1 MGDRDERTVL
11 FDESMLQQYQK
22 NTTDKSSLVIVD
34 GNGIKEYDL
43 TKFQDGSYTFGR
55 SENNSIRLNSGIVS
69 GNHGD
74 IYLQQGRFYVR
85 DNHSSNGSYI
95 AYGTQ
100 FMQMTPEQYY
110 GGDGRDMIIRLG
122 TNHSM
127 DGIDPVLF
135 LYNGRQKDGRWKTY
149 SLHDGDNSIGR
160 AADCDIRIKNVAV
173 SRYHAGIRKVQNQYY
188 VFDNGSTNG
197 VFVNGSRIVKPYC
210 LSNKD
215 IFTILNITFI
225 YDGNVLYYKVNPEG
239 IALEI
244 HDLNKDVPAKGGK
257 KTILDKVSLSI
268 QPNEFVAIIGGS
280 GAGKTTLMTAM
291 SGFDSKVTGQ
301 VYCNGTNLR
310 ENFQTLKNIIGFV
323 PQQDIIYENIT
334 LKKMLYYTAKMKM
347 PQDTSNAEI
356 DERIEEVL
364 GMVELSEHKD
374 TYIRRLS
381 GGQKKRAS
389 IAVELLANPGLFF
402 LDEPTSGLDPGT
414 EEHLMRTLSKL
425 SKEQEKTIVM
435 VTHTINNLD
444 LCDKVIIMGYGGRLC
459 YCGSP
464 AGIKDFFRTDD
475 LVKVYDIITADPKGW
490 ETKFRMSGINPV
502 NAHASQEGGE
512 PIKPRKVNGFAQLG
526 ILTRRYTTLI
536 MNDMQRLAL
545 IFGQPLIIGLLLTLV
560 AGTGIYEK
568 FTETQSILFT
578 LMSGGIWMG
587 LLNTIQEVNK
597 ERVILKREY
606 MGNLKLPIYMLSKY
620 IVQGVISLIQAVIL
634 VVTFVLVK
642 GTPSCKGVII
652 SNATVEMIVLI
663 FLTIYASAGMG
674 LLLSSITKSADRA
687 MAIAPFVLIIQLIFS
702 GILFELTGATDKISY
717 VTFSRWAMESIG
729 STCNLNELEPPGQEE
744 SDSVEE
750 QFDDLVATCND
761 AIAEMQEAYD
771 AQINELQDAVET
783 YSALANNPQTF
794 EEYTSEPQT
803 IEAEYEAAE
812 TEENKMYVR
821 SKARTARAWL
831 ILYGSTFLCAGISVL
846 VLRKLKDEQR

>member
-11 FDESMLQQYQK
+11 FDESMLQQYQRK
-22 NTTDKSSLVIVD
+22 TTDKSSLVIVD

-55 SENNSIRLNSGIVS
+55 NENNSICLNSGIVS

-100 FMQMTPEQYY
+100 FMKMTPEQYY

-215 IFTILNITFI
+215 IFTILNTTFI
-225 YDGNVLYYKVNPEG
+225 YDGDVLYYKVNPEG

-334 LKKMLYYTAKMKM
+334 LKKMLYFTAKMKM
-347 PQDTSNAEI
+347 PQDTSNEEI

-464 AGIKDFFRTDD
+464 AGIKDFFQTDD

-490 ETKFRMSGINPV
+490 EMKFRMSGINPV

-526 ILTRRYTTLI
+526 ILIRRYTTLI

-803 IEAEYEAAE
+803 IEAEYEPTE
-812 TEENKMYVR
+812 TEDNKMYVR

-846 VLRKLKDEQR
+846 VLRRLKDEQR

>member
-1 MGDRDERTVL
+1 
-11 FDESMLQQYQK
+11 
-22 NTTDKSSLVIVD
+22 
-34 GNGIKEYDL
+34 
-43 TKFQDGSYTFGR
+43 
-55 SENNSIRLNSGIVS
+55 
-69 GNHGD
+69 
-74 IYLQQGRFYVR
+74 
-85 DNHSSNGSYI
+85 
-95 AYGTQ
+95 
-100 FMQMTPEQYY
+100 
-110 GGDGRDMIIRLG
+110 
-122 TNHSM
+122 
-127 DGIDPVLF
+127 
-135 LYNGRQKDGRWKTY
+135 
-149 SLHDGDNSIGR
+149 
-160 AADCDIRIKNVAV
+160 
-173 SRYHAGIRKVQNQYY
+173 
-188 VFDNGSTNG
+188 
-197 VFVNGSRIVKPYC
+197 
-210 LSNKD
+210 
-215 IFTILNITFI
+215 
-225 YDGNVLYYKVNPEG
+225 
-239 IALEI
+239 
-244 HDLNKDVPAKGGK
+244 
-257 KTILDKVSLSI
+257 
-268 QPNEFVAIIGGS
+268 
-280 GAGKTTLMTAM
+280 
-291 SGFDSKVTGQ
+291 
-301 VYCNGTNLR
+301 
-310 ENFQTLKNIIGFV
+310 
-323 PQQDIIYENIT
+323 
-334 LKKMLYYTAKMKM
+334 
-347 PQDTSNAEI
+347 
-356 DERIEEVL
+356 
-364 GMVELSEHKD
+364 
-374 TYIRRLS
+374 
-381 GGQKKRAS
+381 
-389 IAVELLANPGLFF
+389 
-402 LDEPTSGLDPGT
+402 
-414 EEHLMRTLSKL
+414 
-425 SKEQEKTIVM
+425 
-435 VTHTINNLD
+435 
-444 LCDKVIIMGYGGRLC
+444 
-459 YCGSP
+459 
-464 AGIKDFFRTDD
+464 
-475 LVKVYDIITADPKGW
+475 
-490 ETKFRMSGINPV
+490 
-502 NAHASQEGGE
+502 
-512 PIKPRKVNGFAQLG
+512 
-526 ILTRRYTTLI
+526 
-536 MNDMQRLAL
+536 
-545 IFGQPLIIGLLLTLV
+545 
-560 AGTGIYEK
+560 
-568 FTETQSILFT
+568 
-578 LMSGGIWMG
+578 MG

>member
-1 MGDRDERTVL
+1 MGDNERTVL
-11 FDESMLQQYQK
+11 FDEQMLEQYQRDK
-22 NTTDKSSLVIVD
+22 SSKSSLVIVD
-34 GNGIKEYDL
+34 RNGIKEYDL
-43 TKFQDGSYTFGR
+43 SQFEDGAYTFGR
-55 SENNSIRLNSGIVS
+55 NENNSIPLNSSIVS
-69 GNHGD
+69 GNHGE
-74 IYLQQGRFYVR
+74 IYIQGGQFFIK
-85 DNHSSNGSYI
+85 DNASSNGSYI

-100 FMQMTPEQYY
+100 FVQMTPNQYY
-110 GGDGRDMIIRLG
+110 GGNGKDMIIRLG
-122 TNHSM
+122 TNQSM
-127 DGIDPVLF
+127 DGIDPVLL
-135 LYNGRQKDGRWKTY
+135 LYTARQANGRWKTFE
-149 SLHDGDNSIGR
+149 LKAGDTSIGR
-160 AADCDIRIKNVAV
+160 AENCDIRLKNVAV
-173 SRYHAGIRKVQNQYY
+173 SRYHAGVRNANGQYY

-197 VFVNGSRIVKPYC
+197 VFVNGSRIQKSYH

-215 IFTILNITFI
+215 IFTVLNTTFI
-225 YDGNVLYYKVNPEG
+225 YDGNVVYYKVNPEG

-268 QPNEFVAIIGGS
+268 EPNEFVAIIGGS

-291 SGFDSKVTGQ
+291 SGFDSKVTGR

-347 PQDTSNAEI
+347 PEDTSTAEI
-356 DERIEEVL
+356 DARIEEVL

-414 EEHLMRTLSKL
+414 EEHLMRTLLKL
-425 SKEQEKTIVM
+425 SKEQEKTIIM

-464 AGIKDFFRTDD
+464 AGIKDFFQTDD

-490 ETKFRMSGINPV
+490 ESRFRMSGINQV
-502 NAHASQEGGE
+502 SEHAAESNGE
-512 PIKPRKVNGFAQLG
+512 AIKPRKVNGFTQLG
-526 ILTRRYTTLI
+526 ILVRRYTTLI

-560 AGTGIYEK
+560 AGPDIYQK

-606 MGNLKLPIYMLSKY
+606 MGNLKLPVYMLSKY
-620 IVQGVISLIQAVIL
+620 IVQGVISLVQAVIL

-652 SNATVEMIVLI
+652 SNATIEIIVLI

-729 STCNLNELEPPGQEE
+729 STCDLNELEPPGQEE

-771 AQINELQDAVET
+771 EQINELQDAVET

-812 TEENKMYVR
+812 TEDNKMYVR
-821 SKARTARAWL
+821 SKARTVRSWL
-831 ILYGSTFLCAGISVL
+831 ILYGSTFLCAGVSVQ

>member
-1 MGDRDERTVL
+1 MGDNERTVL
-11 FDESMLQQYQK
+11 FDEQMLEQYQRDK
-22 NTTDKSSLVIVD
+22 GSKSSLVIVD
-34 GNGIKEYDL
+34 RNGIKEYDL
-43 TKFQDGSYTFGR
+43 SQFEDGAYTFGR
-55 SENNSIRLNSGIVS
+55 NENNSIPLNSSIVS
-69 GNHGD
+69 GNHGE
-74 IYLQQGRFYVR
+74 IYIQGGQFFIK
-85 DNHSSNGSYI
+85 DNASSNGSYI

-100 FMQMTPEQYY
+100 FVQMIPNQYY
-110 GGDGRDMIIRLG
+110 GGNGKDMIIRLG
-122 TNHSM
+122 TNQSM
-127 DGIDPVLF
+127 DGIDPVLL
-135 LYNGRQKDGRWKTY
+135 LYTARQANGRWKTFG
-149 SLHDGDNSIGR
+149 LKAGDTSIGR
-160 AADCDIRIKNVAV
+160 AENCDIRLKNVAV
-173 SRYHAGIRKVQNQYY
+173 SRYHAGVRNANGQYY

-197 VFVNGSRIVKPYC
+197 VFVNGSRIQKSYH

-215 IFTILNITFI
+215 IFTVLNTTFI
-225 YDGNVLYYKVNPEG
+225 YDGNVVYYKVNPEG

-268 QPNEFVAIIGGS
+268 EPNEFVAIIGGS

-291 SGFDSKVTGQ
+291 SGFDSKVTGR

-347 PQDTSNAEI
+347 PEDTSTAEI
-356 DERIEEVL
+356 DARIEEVL

-425 SKEQEKTIVM
+425 SKEQEKTIIM
-435 VTHTINNLD
+435 VTHTINNLN

-464 AGIKDFFRTDD
+464 AGIKDFFQTDD

-490 ETKFRMSGINPV
+490 ESRFRMSGINQV
-502 NAHASQEGGE
+502 SEHAAESNGE
-512 PIKPRKVNGFAQLG
+512 AIKPRKVNGFTQLG
-526 ILTRRYTTLI
+526 ILVRRYTTLI

-560 AGTGIYEK
+560 AGPDIYQK

-606 MGNLKLPIYMLSKY
+606 MGNLKLPVYMLSKY
-620 IVQGVISLIQAVIL
+620 IVQGVISLVQAVIL

-642 GTPSCKGVII
+642 GTPSCKGVLI
-652 SNATVEMIVLI
+652 SNATIEIIVLI

-729 STCNLNELEPPGQEE
+729 STCDLNELEPPGQEE

-750 QFDDLVATCND
+750 QFDDLVASCND
-761 AIAEMQEAYD
+761 AIAEMQDAYD
-771 AQINELQDAVET
+771 EQINELQDAVET

-812 TEENKMYVR
+812 TEDNKMYVR
-821 SKARTARAWL
+821 SKARTVRSWL
-831 ILYGSTFLCAGISVL
+831 ILYGSTFLCAGVSVQ

>member
-1 MGDRDERTVL
+1 MGDNERTVL
-11 FDESMLQQYQK
+11 FDEQMLEQYQRDK
-22 NTTDKSSLVIVD
+22 SSKSSLVIVD
-34 GNGIKEYDL
+34 RNGIKEYDL
-43 TKFQDGSYTFGR
+43 SQFEDGAYTFGR
-55 SENNSIRLNSGIVS
+55 NENNSIPLNSSIVS
-69 GNHGD
+69 GNHGE
-74 IYLQQGRFYVR
+74 IYIQGGQFFVK
-85 DNHSSNGSYI
+85 DNASSNGSYI

-100 FMQMTPEQYY
+100 FVQMTPNQYY
-110 GGDGRDMIIRLG
+110 GGNGKDMIIRLG
-122 TNHSM
+122 TNQSM
-127 DGIDPVLF
+127 DGIDPVLL
-135 LYNGRQKDGRWKTY
+135 LYTARQANGRWKTFE
-149 SLHDGDNSIGR
+149 LKAGDTSIGR
-160 AADCDIRIKNVAV
+160 AENCDIRLKNVAV
-173 SRYHAGIRKVQNQYY
+173 SRYHAGIRNANGQYY

-197 VFVNGSRIVKPYC
+197 VFVNGSRIQKSYH

-215 IFTILNITFI
+215 IFTVLNTTFI
-225 YDGNVLYYKVNPEG
+225 YDGNVVYYKVNPEG

-268 QPNEFVAIIGGS
+268 EPNEFVAIIGGS

-291 SGFDSKVTGQ
+291 SGFDSKVTGR

-347 PQDTSNAEI
+347 PEDTSTAEI
-356 DERIEEVL
+356 DARIEEVL

-425 SKEQEKTIVM
+425 SKEQEKTIIM

-464 AGIKDFFRTDD
+464 AGIKDFFQTDD

-490 ETKFRMSGINPV
+490 ESRFKMSGINQV
-502 NAHASQEGGE
+502 SEHTAESNGE
-512 PIKPRKVNGFAQLG
+512 AIKPRKVNGFTQLG
-526 ILTRRYTTLI
+526 ILVRRYTTLI

-560 AGTGIYEK
+560 AGPDIYQK

-606 MGNLKLPIYMLSKY
+606 MGNLKLPVYMLSKY
-620 IVQGVISLIQAVIL
+620 IVQGVISLVQAVIL

-642 GTPSCKGVII
+642 GTPNCKGVII
-652 SNATVEMIVLI
+652 SNATVEIIVLI

-687 MAIAPFVLIIQLIFS
+687 MSIAPFVLIIQLIFS

-729 STCNLNELEPPGQEE
+729 STCDLNELEPPGQEE

-771 AQINELQDAVET
+771 EQINELQDAVET

-803 IEAEYEAAE
+803 IEAEYEPAE
-812 TEENKMYVR
+812 TEDNKMYVR
-821 SKARTARAWL
+821 SKARTVRSWL

>member
-1 MGDRDERTVL
+1 MGDNERTVL
-11 FDESMLQQYQK
+11 FDEQMLEQYQRDK
-22 NTTDKSSLVIVD
+22 SSKSSLVIVD
-34 GNGIKEYDL
+34 RNGIKEYDL
-43 TKFQDGSYTFGR
+43 SQFEDGAYTFGR
-55 SENNSIRLNSGIVS
+55 NENNSIPLNSSIVS
-69 GNHGD
+69 GNHGE
-74 IYLQQGRFYVR
+74 IYIQGGQFFIK
-85 DNHSSNGSYI
+85 DNASSNGSYI

-100 FMQMTPEQYY
+100 FVQMTPNQYY
-110 GGDGRDMIIRLG
+110 GGNGKDMIIRLG
-122 TNHSM
+122 TNQSM
-127 DGIDPVLF
+127 DGIDPVLL
-135 LYNGRQKDGRWKTY
+135 LYTARQANGRWKTFE
-149 SLHDGDNSIGR
+149 LKAGDTSIGR
-160 AADCDIRIKNVAV
+160 AENCDIRLKNVAV
-173 SRYHAGIRKVQNQYY
+173 SRYHAGVRNANGQYY

-197 VFVNGSRIVKPYC
+197 VFVNGSRIQKSYH

-215 IFTILNITFI
+215 IFTVLNTTFI
-225 YDGNVLYYKVNPEG
+225 YDGNVVYYKVNPEG

-268 QPNEFVAIIGGS
+268 EPNEFVAIIGGS

-291 SGFDSKVTGQ
+291 SGFDSKVTGR

-347 PQDTSNAEI
+347 PEDTSTAEI
-356 DERIEEVL
+356 DARIEEVL

-425 SKEQEKTIVM
+425 SKEQEKTIIM

-464 AGIKDFFRTDD
+464 AGIKDFFQTDD

-490 ETKFRMSGINPV
+490 ESRFRMSGINQV
-502 NAHASQEGGE
+502 SEHAAESNGE
-512 PIKPRKVNGFAQLG
+512 AIKPRKVNGFTQLG
-526 ILTRRYTTLI
+526 ILVRRYTTLI

-560 AGTGIYEK
+560 AGPDIYQK

-606 MGNLKLPIYMLSKY
+606 MGNLKLPVYMLSKY
-620 IVQGVISLIQAVIL
+620 IVQGVISLVQAVIL

-652 SNATVEMIVLI
+652 SNATIEIIVLI

-729 STCNLNELEPPGQEE
+729 STCDLNELEPPGQEE

-771 AQINELQDAVET
+771 EQINELQDAVET

-812 TEENKMYVR
+812 TEDNKMYVR
-821 SKARTARAWL
+821 SKARTVRSWL
-831 ILYGSTFLCAGISVL
+831 ILYGSTFLCAGVSVQ

>member
-1 MGDRDERTVL
+1 MGDNERTVL
-11 FDESMLQQYQK
+11 FDEQMLEQYQRDK
-22 NTTDKSSLVIVD
+22 SSKSSLVIVD
-34 GNGIKEYDL
+34 RNGIKEYDL
-43 TKFQDGSYTFGR
+43 SQFEDGAYTFGR
-55 SENNSIRLNSGIVS
+55 NENNSIPLNSSIVS
-69 GNHGD
+69 GNHGE
-74 IYLQQGRFYVR
+74 IYIQGGQFFIK
-85 DNHSSNGSYI
+85 DNASSNGSYI

-100 FMQMTPEQYY
+100 FVQMTPNQYY
-110 GGDGRDMIIRLG
+110 GGNGKDMIIRLG
-122 TNHSM
+122 TNQSM
-127 DGIDPVLF
+127 DGIDPVLL
-135 LYNGRQKDGRWKTY
+135 LYTARQANGRWKTFE
-149 SLHDGDNSIGR
+149 LKAGDTSIGR
-160 AADCDIRIKNVAV
+160 AENCDIRLKNVAV
-173 SRYHAGIRKVQNQYY
+173 SRYHAGVRNANGQYY

-197 VFVNGSRIVKPYC
+197 VFVNGSRIQKSYH

-215 IFTILNITFI
+215 IFTVLNTTFI
-225 YDGNVLYYKVNPEG
+225 YDGNVVYYKVNPEG

-268 QPNEFVAIIGGS
+268 EPNEFVAIIGGS

-291 SGFDSKVTGQ
+291 SGFDSKVTGR

-347 PQDTSNAEI
+347 PEDTSTAEI
-356 DERIEEVL
+356 DARIEEVL

-425 SKEQEKTIVM
+425 SKEQEKTIIM

-464 AGIKDFFRTDD
+464 AGIKDFFQTDD

-490 ETKFRMSGINPV
+490 ESRFRMSGINQV
-502 NAHASQEGGE
+502 SEHAAESNGE
-512 PIKPRKVNGFAQLG
+512 TIKPRKVNGFTQLG
-526 ILTRRYTTLI
+526 ILVRRYTTLI

-560 AGTGIYEK
+560 AGPDIYQK

-606 MGNLKLPIYMLSKY
+606 MGNLKLPVYMLSKY
-620 IVQGVISLIQAVIL
+620 IVQGVISLVQAVIL

-642 GTPSCKGVII
+642 GTPSCKGVLI
-652 SNATVEMIVLI
+652 SNATIEIIVLI

-729 STCNLNELEPPGQEE
+729 STCDLNELEPPGQEE

-771 AQINELQDAVET
+771 EQINELQDAVET

-794 EEYTSEPQT
+794 EEYTSEPQA

-812 TEENKMYVR
+812 TEDNKMYVR
-821 SKARTARAWL
+821 SKAKTVRSWL

>member
-1 MGDRDERTVL
+1 MGDNERTVL
-11 FDESMLQQYQK
+11 FDEQMLEQYQRDK
-22 NTTDKSSLVIVD
+22 SSKSSLVIVD
-34 GNGIKEYDL
+34 RNGIKEYDL
-43 TKFQDGSYTFGR
+43 SQFEDGAYTFGR
-55 SENNSIRLNSGIVS
+55 NENNSIPLNSSIVS
-69 GNHGD
+69 GNHGE
-74 IYLQQGRFYVR
+74 IYIQGGQFFIK
-85 DNHSSNGSYI
+85 DNASSNGSYI

-100 FMQMTPEQYY
+100 FVQMTPNQYY
-110 GGDGRDMIIRLG
+110 GGNGKDMIIRLG
-122 TNHSM
+122 TNQSM
-127 DGIDPVLF
+127 DGIDPVLL
-135 LYNGRQKDGRWKTY
+135 LYTARQANGRWKTFE
-149 SLHDGDNSIGR
+149 LKAGDTSIGR
-160 AADCDIRIKNVAV
+160 AENCDIRLKNVAV
-173 SRYHAGIRKVQNQYY
+173 SRYHAGVRNANGQYY

-197 VFVNGSRIVKPYC
+197 VFVNGSRIQKSYH

-215 IFTILNITFI
+215 IFTVLNTTFI
-225 YDGNVLYYKVNPEG
+225 YDGNVVYYKVNPEG

-268 QPNEFVAIIGGS
+268 EPNEFVAIIGGS

-291 SGFDSKVTGQ
+291 SGFDSKVTGR

-347 PQDTSNAEI
+347 PEDTSTAEI
-356 DERIEEVL
+356 DARIEEVL

-425 SKEQEKTIVM
+425 SKEQEKTIIM

-464 AGIKDFFRTDD
+464 AGIKDFFQTDD
-475 LVKVYDIITADPKGW
+475 LVKVYDIITADPKEW
-490 ETKFRMSGINPV
+490 ESRFRMSGINQV
-502 NAHASQEGGE
+502 SEHAAESNGE
-512 PIKPRKVNGFAQLG
+512 AIKPRKVNGFTQLG
-526 ILTRRYTTLI
+526 ILVRRYTTLI

-560 AGTGIYEK
+560 AGPDIYQK

-606 MGNLKLPIYMLSKY
+606 MGNLKLPVYMLSKY
-620 IVQGVISLIQAVIL
+620 IVQGVISLVQAVIL

-652 SNATVEMIVLI
+652 SNATIEIIVLI

-729 STCNLNELEPPGQEE
+729 STCDINELEPPGQEE

-771 AQINELQDAVET
+771 EQINELQDAVET

-812 TEENKMYVR
+812 TEDNKMYVR
-821 SKARTARAWL
+821 SKARTVRSWL

>member
-215 IFTILNITFI
+215 IFTILNTTFI
-225 YDGNVLYYKVNPEG
+225 YDGDVLYYKVNPEG

-812 TEENKMYVR
+812 TEENKMYVC

>member
-1 MGDRDERTVL
+1 MGDNERTVL
-11 FDESMLQQYQK
+11 FDEQMLEQYQRDK
-22 NTTDKSSLVIVD
+22 SSKSSLVIVD
-34 GNGIKEYDL
+34 RNGIKEYDL
-43 TKFQDGSYTFGR
+43 SQFEDGAYTFGR
-55 SENNSIRLNSGIVS
+55 NENNSIPLNSSIVS
-69 GNHGD
+69 GNHGE
-74 IYLQQGRFYVR
+74 IYIQGGQFFIK
-85 DNHSSNGSYI
+85 DNASSNGSYI

-100 FMQMTPEQYY
+100 FVQMTPNQYY
-110 GGDGRDMIIRLG
+110 GGNGKDMIIRLG
-122 TNHSM
+122 TNQSM
-127 DGIDPVLF
+127 DGIDPVLL
-135 LYNGRQKDGRWKTY
+135 LYTARQANGRWKTFE
-149 SLHDGDNSIGR
+149 LKAGDTSIGR
-160 AADCDIRIKNVAV
+160 AENCDIRLKNVAV
-173 SRYHAGIRKVQNQYY
+173 SRYHAGVRNANGQYY

-197 VFVNGSRIVKPYC
+197 VFVNGSRIQRSYH

-215 IFTILNITFI
+215 IFTVLNTTFI
-225 YDGNVLYYKVNPEG
+225 YDGNVVYYKVNPEG

-268 QPNEFVAIIGGS
+268 EPNEFVAIIGGS

-291 SGFDSKVTGQ
+291 SGFDSKVTGR

-347 PQDTSNAEI
+347 PEDTSTAEI
-356 DERIEEVL
+356 DARIEEVL

-425 SKEQEKTIVM
+425 SKEQEKTIIM

-464 AGIKDFFRTDD
+464 AGIKDFFQTDD

-490 ETKFRMSGINPV
+490 ESRFRMSGINQV
-502 NAHASQEGGE
+502 SEHAAESNGE
-512 PIKPRKVNGFAQLG
+512 AIKPRKVNGFTQLG
-526 ILTRRYTTLI
+526 ILVRRYTTLI

-560 AGTGIYEK
+560 AGPDIYQK

-606 MGNLKLPIYMLSKY
+606 MGNLKLPVYMLSKY
-620 IVQGVISLIQAVIL
+620 IVQGVISLVQAVIL

-652 SNATVEMIVLI
+652 SNATIEIIVLI

-729 STCNLNELEPPGQEE
+729 STCDLNELEPPGQEE

-771 AQINELQDAVET
+771 EQINELQDAVET

-812 TEENKMYVR
+812 TEDNKMYVR
-821 SKARTARAWL
+821 SKARTVRSWL

>member
-1 MGDRDERTVL
+1 MGDNERTVL
-11 FDESMLQQYQK
+11 FDEQMLEQYQRDK
-22 NTTDKSSLVIVD
+22 SSKSSLVIVD
-34 GNGIKEYDL
+34 RNGIKEYDL
-43 TKFQDGSYTFGR
+43 SQFEDGAYTFGR
-55 SENNSIRLNSGIVS
+55 NENNSIPLNSSIVS
-69 GNHGD
+69 GNHGE
-74 IYLQQGRFYVR
+74 IYIQGGQFFIK
-85 DNHSSNGSYI
+85 DNASSNGSYI

-100 FMQMTPEQYY
+100 FVQMTPNQYY
-110 GGDGRDMIIRLG
+110 GGNGKDMIIRLG
-122 TNHSM
+122 TNQSM
-127 DGIDPVLF
+127 DGIDPVLL
-135 LYNGRQKDGRWKTY
+135 LYTARQANGRWKTFE
-149 SLHDGDNSIGR
+149 LKAGDTSIGR
-160 AADCDIRIKNVAV
+160 AENCDIRLKNVAV
-173 SRYHAGIRKVQNQYY
+173 SRYHAGVRNANGQYY

-197 VFVNGSRIVKPYC
+197 VFVNGSRIQKSYH

-215 IFTILNITFI
+215 IFTVLNTTFI
-225 YDGNVLYYKVNPEG
+225 YDGNVVYYKVNPEG

-268 QPNEFVAIIGGS
+268 EPNEFVAIIGGS

-291 SGFDSKVTGQ
+291 SGFDSKVTGR

-347 PQDTSNAEI
+347 PEDTSTAEI
-356 DERIEEVL
+356 DARIEEVL

-425 SKEQEKTIVM
+425 SKEQEKTIIM

-464 AGIKDFFRTDD
+464 AGIKDFFQTDD

-490 ETKFRMSGINPV
+490 ESRFRMSGINQV
-502 NAHASQEGGE
+502 SEHAAESNGE
-512 PIKPRKVNGFAQLG
+512 AIKPRKVNGFTQLG
-526 ILTRRYTTLI
+526 ILVRRYTTLI

-560 AGTGIYEK
+560 AGPDIYQK

-606 MGNLKLPIYMLSKY
+606 MGNLKLPVYMLSKY
-620 IVQGVISLIQAVIL
+620 IVQGVISLVQAVIL
-634 VVTFVLVK
+634 VVTFELVK

-652 SNATVEMIVLI
+652 SNATIEIIVLI

-729 STCNLNELEPPGQEE
+729 STCDLNELEPPGQEE

-771 AQINELQDAVET
+771 EQINELQDAVET

-812 TEENKMYVR
+812 TEDNKMYVR
-821 SKARTARAWL
+821 SKARTVRSWL
-831 ILYGSTFLCAGISVL
+831 ILYGSTFLCAGVSVQ

>member
-215 IFTILNITFI
+215 IFTILNTTFI
-225 YDGNVLYYKVNPEG
+225 YDGDVLYYKVNPEG

-490 ETKFRMSGINPV
+490 ETKFRMSGINSV

>member
-1 MGDRDERTVL
+1 MQE
-11 FDESMLQQYQK
+11 
-22 NTTDKSSLVIVD
+22 
-34 GNGIKEYDL
+34 
-43 TKFQDGSYTFGR
+43 GR
-55 SENNSIRLNSGIVS
+55 CYI
-69 GNHGD
+69 
-74 IYLQQGRFYVR
+74 R
-85 DNHSSNGSYI
+85 DNHSSNGSYL

-100 FMQMTPEQYY
+100 FIQMAPDQYY
-110 GGDGRDMIIRLG
+110 GGDGRDMIVRLG

-127 DGIDPVLF
+127 DGIDPVLL
-135 LYNGRQKDGRWKTY
+135 LYNGQQKEGRWKTY

-160 AADCDIRIKNVAV
+160 AADCDIRLKNVAI
-173 SRYHAGIRKVQNQYY
+173 SRYHAGVRKLKNQFY

-215 IFTILNITFI
+215 IFTILNTTFI

-239 IALEI
+239 IALEV
-244 HDLNKDVPAKGGK
+244 HDLNKEVPAKGGK

-268 QPNEFVAIIGGS
+268 GANEFVAIIGGS

-291 SGFDSKVTGQ
+291 SGFDSKVTGH
-301 VYCNGTNLR
+301 VYCNGTDLH

-347 PQDTSNAEI
+347 PQDTSNQEI
-356 DERIEEVL
+356 EERIEEVL
-364 GMVELSEHKD
+364 RMVELSEHKD

-464 AGIKDFFRTDD
+464 AGIKDFFHTDN
-475 LVKVYDIITADPKGW
+475 LVKVYDIITADSKGW
-490 ETKFRMSGINPV
+490 ETQFKMSGINAV
-502 NAHASQEGGE
+502 SGQVRESNGE
-512 PIKPRKVNGFAQLG
+512 AIKPRTVSGFAQLG
-526 ILTRRYTTLI
+526 ILVRRYTTLI
-536 MNDMQRLAL
+536 MNDVQRLAL

-560 AGTGIYEK
+560 ARSGIYEL

-578 LMSGGIWMG
+578 F
-587 LLNTIQEVNK
+587 
-597 ERVILKREY
+597 
-606 MGNLKLPIYMLSKY
+606 MLSKY

-634 VVTFVLVK
+634 VLTFVLIK
-642 GTPSCKGVII
+642 GAPDCKGVIF
-652 SNATVEMIVLI
+652 SNATVEIIVLI
-663 FLTIYASAGMG
+663 FLTIYAAAGMG

-687 MAIAPFVLIIQLIFS
+687 MAIAPFVLIVQLIFS
-702 GILFELTGATDKISY
+702 GILFELNGVTDKLSY
-717 VTFSRWAMESIG
+717 LTYSRWAMESIG
-729 STCNLNELEPPGQEE
+729 STCDLNSLDPPGQEE
-744 SDSVEE
+744 SEQVEE

-771 AQINELQDAVET
+771 EKINELQDAVET

-803 IEAEYEAAE
+803 IEAEYEPAE

-821 SKARTARAWL
+821 SKARTVRSWL

-846 VLRKLKDEQR
+846 VLRKLRDEQR

>member
-100 FMQMTPEQYY
+100 FIQMTPEQYY

-215 IFTILNITFI
+215 IFTILNTTFI
-225 YDGNVLYYKVNPEG
+225 YDGDVLYYKVNPEG

>member
-110 GGDGRDMIIRLG
+110 GGDSRDMIIRLG

-215 IFTILNITFI
+215 IFTILNTTFI
-225 YDGNVLYYKVNPEG
+225 YDGDVLYYKVNPEG

-803 IEAEYEAAE
+803 IEAEYEDAE

>member
-1 MGDRDERTVL
+1 MGDNERTVL
-11 FDESMLQQYQK
+11 FDEQLLEQYQRDK
-22 NTTDKSSLVIVD
+22 SSKSSLVIVD
-34 GNGIKEYDL
+34 RNGIKEYDL
-43 TKFQDGSYTFGR
+43 SQFEDGAYTFGR
-55 SENNSIRLNSGIVS
+55 NENNSIPLNSSIVS
-69 GNHGD
+69 GNHGE
-74 IYLQQGRFYVR
+74 IYIQGGQFFVK
-85 DNHSSNGSYI
+85 DNASSNGSYI

-100 FMQMTPEQYY
+100 FVQMTPNQYY
-110 GGDGRDMIIRLG
+110 GGNGKDMIIRLG
-122 TNHSM
+122 TNQSM
-127 DGIDPVLF
+127 DGIDPVLL
-135 LYNGRQKDGRWKTY
+135 LYTARQANGRWKTFE
-149 SLHDGDNSIGR
+149 LKAGDTSIGR
-160 AADCDIRIKNVAV
+160 AENCDIRLKNVAV
-173 SRYHAGIRKVQNQYY
+173 SRYHAGIRNANGQYY

-197 VFVNGSRIVKPYC
+197 VFVNGSRIQKSYH

-215 IFTILNITFI
+215 IFTVLNTTFI
-225 YDGNVLYYKVNPEG
+225 YDGNVVYYKVNPEG

-268 QPNEFVAIIGGS
+268 EPNEFVAIIGGS

-291 SGFDSKVTGQ
+291 SGFDSKVTGR

-347 PQDTSNAEI
+347 PEDTSTAEI
-356 DERIEEVL
+356 DARIEEVL

-425 SKEQEKTIVM
+425 SKEQEKTIIM

-464 AGIKDFFRTDD
+464 AGIKDFFQTDD

-490 ETKFRMSGINPV
+490 ESRFKMSGINQV
-502 NAHASQEGGE
+502 SEHTAESNGE
-512 PIKPRKVNGFAQLG
+512 AIKPRKVNGFTQLG
-526 ILTRRYTTLI
+526 ILVRRYTTLI

-560 AGTGIYEK
+560 AGPDIYQK

-606 MGNLKLPIYMLSKY
+606 MGNLKLPVYMLSKY
-620 IVQGVISLIQAVIL
+620 IVQGVISLVQAVIL

-642 GTPSCKGVII
+642 GTPNCKGVII
-652 SNATVEMIVLI
+652 SNATVEIIVLI

-687 MAIAPFVLIIQLIFS
+687 MSIAPFVLIIQLIFS

-729 STCNLNELEPPGQEE
+729 STCDLNELEPPGQEE

-771 AQINELQDAVET
+771 EQINELQDAVET

-803 IEAEYEAAE
+803 IEAEYEPAE

-821 SKARTARAWL
+821 SKARTVRSWL

>member
-1 MGDRDERTVL
+1 MGDNERTVL
-11 FDESMLQQYQK
+11 FDEQMLEQYQRDK
-22 NTTDKSSLVIVD
+22 SSKSSLVIVD
-34 GNGIKEYDL
+34 RNGIKEYDL
-43 TKFQDGSYTFGR
+43 SQFEDGAYTFGR
-55 SENNSIRLNSGIVS
+55 NENNSIPLNSSIVS
-69 GNHGD
+69 GNHGE
-74 IYLQQGRFYVR
+74 IYIQGGQFFIK
-85 DNHSSNGSYI
+85 DNASSNGSYI

-100 FMQMTPEQYY
+100 FVQMTSNQYY
-110 GGDGRDMIIRLG
+110 GGNGKDMIIRLG
-122 TNHSM
+122 TNQSM
-127 DGIDPVLF
+127 DGIDPVLL
-135 LYNGRQKDGRWKTY
+135 LYTARQANGRWKTFE
-149 SLHDGDNSIGR
+149 LKAGDTSIGR
-160 AADCDIRIKNVAV
+160 AENCDIRLKNVAV
-173 SRYHAGIRKVQNQYY
+173 SRYHAGVRNANGQYY

-197 VFVNGSRIVKPYC
+197 VFVNGSRIQKSYH

-215 IFTILNITFI
+215 IFTVLNTTFI
-225 YDGNVLYYKVNPEG
+225 YDGNVVYYKVNPEG

-268 QPNEFVAIIGGS
+268 EPNEFVAIIGGS

-291 SGFDSKVTGQ
+291 SGFDSKVTGR

-347 PQDTSNAEI
+347 PEDTSTAEI
-356 DERIEEVL
+356 DARIEEVL

-425 SKEQEKTIVM
+425 SKEQEKTIIM

-464 AGIKDFFRTDD
+464 AGIKDFFQTDD

-490 ETKFRMSGINPV
+490 ESRFRMSGINQV
-502 NAHASQEGGE
+502 SEHAAESNGE
-512 PIKPRKVNGFAQLG
+512 AIKPRKVNGFTQLG
-526 ILTRRYTTLI
+526 ILVRRYTTLI

-560 AGTGIYEK
+560 AGPDIYQK

-606 MGNLKLPIYMLSKY
+606 MGNLKLPVYMLSKY
-620 IVQGVISLIQAVIL
+620 IVQGVISLVQAVIL

-652 SNATVEMIVLI
+652 SNATIEIIVLI

-729 STCNLNELEPPGQEE
+729 STCDLNELEPPGQEE

-771 AQINELQDAVET
+771 EQINELQDAVET

-794 EEYTSEPQT
+794 EEYTSEPQA

-812 TEENKMYVR
+812 TEDNKMYVR
-821 SKARTARAWL
+821 SKAKTVRSWL

>member
-1 MGDRDERTVL
+1 MGDNERTVL
-11 FDESMLQQYQK
+11 FDEQMLEQYQRDK
-22 NTTDKSSLVIVD
+22 SSKSSLVIVD
-34 GNGIKEYDL
+34 RNGIKEYDL
-43 TKFQDGSYTFGR
+43 SQFEDGAYTFGR
-55 SENNSIRLNSGIVS
+55 NENNSIPLNSSIVS
-69 GNHGD
+69 GNHGE
-74 IYLQQGRFYVR
+74 IYIQGGQFFIK
-85 DNHSSNGSYI
+85 DNASSNGSYI

-100 FMQMTPEQYY
+100 FVQMTPNQYY
-110 GGDGRDMIIRLG
+110 GGNGKDMIIRLG
-122 TNHSM
+122 TNQSM
-127 DGIDPVLF
+127 DGIDPVLL
-135 LYNGRQKDGRWKTY
+135 LYTARQANGRWKTFE
-149 SLHDGDNSIGR
+149 LKAGDTSIGR
-160 AADCDIRIKNVAV
+160 AENCDIRLKNVAV
-173 SRYHAGIRKVQNQYY
+173 SRYHAGVRNANGQYY

-197 VFVNGSRIVKPYC
+197 VFVNGSRIQKSYH

-215 IFTILNITFI
+215 IFTVLNTTFI
-225 YDGNVLYYKVNPEG
+225 YDGNVVYYKVNPEG

-244 HDLNKDVPAKGGK
+244 HDLNKDVPVKGGK

-268 QPNEFVAIIGGS
+268 EPNEFVAIIGGS

-291 SGFDSKVTGQ
+291 SGFDSKVTGR

-347 PQDTSNAEI
+347 PEDTSTAEI
-356 DERIEEVL
+356 DARIEEVL

-425 SKEQEKTIVM
+425 SKEQEKTIIM

-464 AGIKDFFRTDD
+464 AGIKDFFQTDD

-490 ETKFRMSGINPV
+490 ESRFRMSGINQV
-502 NAHASQEGGE
+502 SEHAAESNGE
-512 PIKPRKVNGFAQLG
+512 AIKPRKVNGFTQLG
-526 ILTRRYTTLI
+526 ILVRRYTTLI

-560 AGTGIYEK
+560 AGPDIYQK

-606 MGNLKLPIYMLSKY
+606 MGNLKLPVYMLSKY
-620 IVQGVISLIQAVIL
+620 IVQGVISLVQAVIL

-652 SNATVEMIVLI
+652 SNATIEIIVLI

-729 STCNLNELEPPGQEE
+729 STCDLNELEPPGQEE

-771 AQINELQDAVET
+771 EQINELQDAVET

-812 TEENKMYVR
+812 TEDNKMYVR
-821 SKARTARAWL
+821 SKARTVRSWL
-831 ILYGSTFLCAGISVL
+831 ILYGSTFLCAGVSVL